1 MIMFNKRVTNIK
13 DNNNMYVNQENNI
26 TREHKRNLNIL
37 EGILIIV
44 DIKHV
49 KYHMRKLNNYHQH
62 ISLGMFSNLS
72 RVKVYNLKSIQLNI
86 LYNSLYYNGYI
97 K

>member
-1 MIMFNKRVTNIK
+1 MFNKRVNNK
-13 DNNNMYVNQENNI
+13 GVNNNMYATTKNSI

-37 EGILIIV
+37 EGVLLIV
-44 DIKHV
+44 DIKRIKH
-49 KYHMRKLNNYHQH
+49 HMKLLNRYHQH
-62 ISLGMFSNLS
+62 ISLGMFNSLS
-72 RVKVYNLKSIQLNI
+72 IVKQYKLKAIQVNI

>member
-1 MIMFNKRVTNIK
+1 MFNKRVINK
-13 DNNNMYVNQENNI
+13 GSNNNMYSNQENNI

-37 EGILIIV
+37 EGVLLIV
-44 DIKHV
+44 DIKNI
-49 KYHMRKLNNYHQH
+49 KYHMRKLNTYHNH

-72 RVKVYNLKSIQLNI
+72 IVKVYNLKAIQLQV
-86 LYNSLYYNGYI
+86 LYNSLYYNGFI